1 MKVKTVLYSL
11 FMLFAAI
18 GQPIFAAESPAQIS
32 TEMELQSR
40 SKHSIKHNIQ
50 LQVTDFLGVPV
61 ENTEFWITLDL
72 VKQGDQVTVHLPTIN
87 FQIGQCA
94 AIDADCTPPSVGY
107 VVTATGFLPKDFR
120 PSSLVPVAIVAAS
133 DNGLPQTS
141 SFADTPTPPQP
152 GFIVQITNTGSVQ
165 ILAAGSNQNAIDVGP
180 QIVAPCSITYLAGK
194 REVICENFQL
204 SNGFIDV
211 NQFTGATPHG
221 TPAGDNIRD
230 SHINDVYNG
239 KVVWAYT
246 ANNNVSYTAN
256 LLNVFVVVGEVDSRG
271 HVKYGDP
278 IQINDFPVNT
288 IAWDTSVAINR
299 TDSNNIVVTYELI
312 PYDFSN
318 TYFDGNI
325 IGPDVRT
332 CRAVSFDGGKTWGG
346 VFDGSNSLPY
356 NGPLNYQAP
365 GGEGTGDYPGV
376 GADQYGNFWIGST
389 ANADALG
396 NSVNQ
401 PYLLIS
407 SDQGVTWQLAFNSPP
422 VANPQPPAGPGG
434 TDGDSY
440 DYPHLCFGGNG
451 TSYGVWYYSDYIV
464 SEDILGDLYPC
475 VTFIPITGLGTYGTP
490 TTTFLNSFPN
500 SIGTPTIAA
509 SMDGRF
515 WAFGDSNY
523 TSDLYDISLVTL
535 FKTPGP
541 LNQNYAGPWLNGF
554 ANGLNFLGIYPYASV
569 PFYGYLFPTVQGLI
583 YDENREAL
591 YALFSARAPE
601 LSQNMRLY
609 FSISRN
615 NGQTWSEP
623 YDISS
628 TAFAN
633 RGFISMALD
642 NKTGSILLGWYDGRK
657 DKTLQR
663 LQYWGGIIK
672 SKVLNCLV
680 EKIPLSDPLIF
691 TGPQGSPTPPDGHLP

>member
-18 GQPIFAAESPAQIS
+18 GQPIFARVLPIS
-32 TEMELQSR
+32 SELELQSR
-40 SKHSIKHNIQ
+40 SKHALKHNIQ
-50 LQVTDFLGVPV
+50 LQITDFLGVPV
-61 ENTEFWITLDL
+61 ENTEFWITVEL
-72 VKQGDQVTVHLPTIN
+72 VKNGDQVTVYLPTIN
-87 FQIGQCA
+87 FQIGQCSA
-94 AIDADCTPPSVGY
+94 NDPYCTPPSTGY
-107 VVTATGFLPKDFR
+107 VVTATGFIPKGFR
-120 PSSLVPVAIVAAS
+120 PTSLVPVAIVAAS

-165 ILAAGSNQNAIDVGP
+165 ILAAGSNQNEIAVGP
-180 QIVAPCSITYLAGK
+180 QIVAPCSISYLAGE

-211 NQFTGATPHG
+211 NQFTGTTPHG

-230 SHINDVYNG
+230 SHINDVHNG

-246 ANNNVSYTAN
+246 ANNNVPYTAN
-256 LLNVFVVVGEVDSRG
+256 ILNVFVVVGEVDSKG
-271 HVKYGDP
+271 HMKYGDP
-278 IQINDFPVNT
+278 IQITDFPENM
-288 IAWDTSVAINR
+288 IAWDTSVAVNR
-299 TDSNNIVVTYELI
+299 TDKNNIVVSYSTI
-312 PYDFSN
+312 TYDFEN

-325 IGPDVRT
+325 SNSED

-346 VFDGSNSLPY
+346 VYDGVTPLAY
-356 NGPLNYQAP
+356 NGPLNYQPP
-365 GGEGTGDYPGV
+365 GGEGSGDYPGV

-389 ANADALG
+389 NLSDGAG

-422 VANPQPPAGPGG
+422 VANPQPPTGPGG
-434 TDGDSY
+434 TDGDFY

-451 TSYGVWYYSDYIV
+451 TSYGIWYYSDYFV
-464 SEDILGDLYPC
+464 DLNILGDVYPC
-475 VTFIPITGLGTYGTP
+475 VTFIPITGLGTYGTA

-500 SIGTPTIAA
+500 TMVIPTIGA

-515 WAFGDSNY
+515 WAFGLNNY
-523 TSDLYDISLVTL
+523 TDDIYDYSIVTL
-535 FKTPGP
+535 FKSPGP

-554 ANGLNFLGIYPYASV
+554 FSSLNDFASYSYASV
-569 PFYGYLFPTVQGLI
+569 PFAGYLTPSVQSLI
-583 YDENREAL
+583 YDENRQAL

-601 LSQNMRLY
+601 LSQKMRLY

-628 TAFAN
+628 TVFAN
-633 RGFISMALD
+633 RGFTSMALD
-642 NKTGSILLGWYDGRK
+642 NKTGSILIGWYDGRK
-657 DKTLQR
+657 DKTLKK

-672 SKVLNCLV
+672 SKVLDCLV

-691 TGPQGSPTPPDGHLP
+691 TGPQGAPTPPDFINP